1 MATSLC
7 APAAVR
13 LKARAHDIERGK
25 DPKRKAAKKA
35 AAARAYQANKQAV
48 LARTAA
54 YAKAHP
60 ELRREIHDKWRRRNL
75 AVIARSVSEWRQ
87 RYPDRHLAATRKYAT
102 LVARAY
108 PAWANDKAIRGFYAK
123 ARRATAA
130 TGILHHVD
138 HVVPIRS
145 RIVCGLHCEANL
157 QVIPWRDNLVKGNRH
172 WPDMPE
178 NLTGE
183 I

>member
-35 AAARAYQANKQAV
+35 AAARAYQVNKQAV

-54 YAKAHP
+54 YTKAHP
-60 ELRREIHDKWRRRNL
+60 EQRRQTKDRWRRRNL
-75 AVIARSVSEWRQ
+75 ELMAEHARLWRG
-87 RYPDRHLAATRKYAT
+87 RHPDRHLAATRKYVM
-102 LVARAY
+102 LVAKAY
-108 PAWANDKAIRGFYAK
+108 PAWADDKAIRGFYAM
-123 ARRATAA
+123 ARRATAT
-130 TGILHHVD
+130 TGVLHHVD
-138 HVVPIRS
+138 HIVPIRS
-145 RIVCGLHCEANL
+145 HIVCGLHCEANL
-157 QVIPWRDNLVKGNRH
+157 QVIPWRDNIAKGNRR

-178 NLTGE
+178 NSIGE
-183 I
+183 